1 VPPTAVPTQ
10 IPWPT
15 STVAPT
21 AVPTQ
26 TPQPTSQPPAAT
38 ETVPLIAGCS
48 PVVWTGVHGT
58 PIGTVAGAVS
68 PAGSLVA
75 LWAFDAGLWL
85 GYSPQFPEVSDLTQM
100 NRLDVAFVCMNVPGT
115 FTRPLI

>member
-1 VPPTAVPTQ
+1 MA
-10 IPWPT
+10 PT

-21 AVPTQ
+21 RIAAPTAIPTQ
-26 TPQPTSQPPAAT
+26 APQPTSAPSPGAT

-58 PIGTVAGAVS
+58 PIGTVASAVS

-100 NRLDVAFVCMNVPGT
+100 NRLDVVFVCTNAPGT